1 MTCDRDDRAALSFFV
16 FCDNMKSN
24 ILTCLLFMIFSKSK
38 EDVHTVTGIYSCV
51 SNPCTTKPCLPG
63 MVFAVQ
69 ADRTYYLA
77 MQGHLI
83 FENLS
88 WEGYAPEPG
97 AIVSVAGY
105 LSKHEDIHGD
115 KFFKIE
121 IIYLKP
127 AK

>member
-1 MTCDRDDRAALSFFV
+1 
-16 FCDNMKSN
+16 
-24 ILTCLLFMIFSKSK
+24 MIFSKPK
-38 EDVHTVTGIYSCV
+38 EDVHTVTGMYSYV

-115 KFFKIE
+115 KFFEIE
-121 IIYLKP
+121 IISLQP